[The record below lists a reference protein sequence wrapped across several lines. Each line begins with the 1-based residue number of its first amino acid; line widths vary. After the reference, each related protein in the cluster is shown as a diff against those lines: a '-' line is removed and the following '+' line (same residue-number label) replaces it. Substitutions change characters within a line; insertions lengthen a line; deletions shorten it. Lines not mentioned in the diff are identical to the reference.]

1 MDKAGLITKM
11 ADAVDNIAQGRIGLE
26 LDGEEHNGRV
36 SLNKGVDNAAAL
48 YTEAMRSGNLE
59 LMLWAEYTYTS
70 AEKERGKPDETGA
83 DASAAS
89 ALQNFDDAF
98 LALQVVENSELY
110 NAVDMALPHHGK
122 TWRHGGFPRDAF
134 HVACDGHI
142 TRIRNGLSR
151 YGVNSRERT
160 LADLRIKVF
169 ITAQQLYVEKQQKAL
184 ANPRGEKE

>member
-1 MDKAGLITKM
+1 MDKAGLIVKM

-48 YTEAMRSGNLE
+48 YTGAMRSGNLE

-83 DASAAS
+83 EAS
-89 ALQNFDDAF
+89 
-98 LALQVVENSELY
+98 
-110 NAVDMALPHHGK
+110 
-122 TWRHGGFPRDAF
+122 

-151 YGVNSRERT
+151 YGVNSRERI

-184 ANPRGEKE
+184 ANPHGERNED